1 MPEPEVRMKTISNA
15 ILFSSLFAAAC
26 GGRGVE
32 PISPPADVGENGRG
46 DASASLEI
54 AGLVKTKTSFTV
66 GDLRRM
72 EPVSARA
79 NEVHRNGEFFGS
91 YTVRGVPLRTLL
103 DVAVVQ
109 KGASAFD
116 KPLDLAIVL
125 KGASGKRAVV
135 SWGEVYYR
143 NASEVIVAFESKPV
157 MPHKP
162 CERCHGPEVFGSRLE
177 ILKRELD
184 FPKLVATRDLWG
196 DRFVEGIS
204 TIEVVEPLPGDPAG
218 RPVKREGHEKIWSDA
233 VSIAVPEKPPVAVSS
248 LDGYTRVA
256 VDAIMAGDGI
266 GFHGTRR
273 FEGASLSEVLEK
285 AGIAPDPA
293 TAFLLT
299 APDGYR
305 VLLSSS
311 EVFDAPAAAPI
322 ILADKEGGN
331 AIDDGGRFHLVLPAD
346 HAADRWLKSVSRID
360 VVKF

>member
-1 MPEPEVRMKTISNA
+1 MKTIPNA

-26 GGRGVE
+26 GARGAE
-32 PISPPADVGENGRG
+32 PVSPPADVGEHGIE

-72 EPVSARA
+72 EVVSARA
-79 NEVHRNGEFFGS
+79 NEVHRDGEFFGS
-91 YTVRGVPLRTLL
+91 YTVRGVPLRALL
-103 DVAVVQ
+103 DAAVIQ

-116 KPLDLAIVL
+116 KPLDLAIVVSA
-125 KGASGKRAVV
+125 ASGKRAVV

-143 NASEVIVAFESKPV
+143 NASETIVAFESEPV
-157 MPHKP
+157 IPHKP
-162 CERCHGPEVFGSRLE
+162 CERCHGPEVYGSRLE
-177 ILKRELD
+177 ILKRALG

-204 TIEVVEPLPGDPAG
+204 RIEVVEPLPGDPAAP
-218 RPVKREGHEKIWSDA
+218 PVKREGHQKLWSDA
-233 VSIAVPEKPPVAVSS
+233 ISIAVPDKPAIAISS
-248 LDGYTRVA
+248 PDGFSRVE

-273 FEGASLSEVLEK
+273 FSGVALSEVLSK
-285 AGIAPDPA
+285 AGVAPDPA
-293 TAFLLT
+293 TAILLT

-305 VLLSSS
+305 VLLSAS
-311 EVFDAPAAAPI
+311 EVFDAQASSPI
-322 ILADKEGGN
+322 ILADKEGGS
-331 AIDDGGRFHLVLPAD
+331 AIEDGGLFHLVLPAD